1 MSDLPDRASP
11 AVQAEALYLINL
23 LLAPGLAFLLLWVL
37 FRRHRDSAEPLVRS
51 HVRQAFAAS
60 LLAGVSLT
68 TVPALI
74 ALLGDLEQ
82 PGTWT
87 GLLLYFV
94 CCHGALV
101 LLGVLGL
108 ARALAGKP
116 YAYPLIGGY
125 Q

>member
-1 MSDLPDRASP
+1 MSDLPGRSSP

-23 LLAPGLAFLLLWVL
+23 LLAPGLAFLLLLVL
-37 FRRHRDSAEPLVRS
+37 FRRHRDSADPLVRN
-51 HVRQAFAAS
+51 HVRQTFAAS
-60 LLAGVSLT
+60 LLAGLLLT
-68 TVPALI
+68 AVPALI

>member
-1 MSDLPDRASP
+1 MSEPPGRASP

-23 LLAPGLAFLLLWVL
+23 LLLPGLAFLLLLVL
-37 FRRHRDSAEPLVRS
+37 FRRHRDSADPLVRG

-60 LLAGVSLT
+60 LLAGLLLT
-68 TVPALI
+68 GVPALI
-74 ALLGDLEQ
+74 ALAGDLGQ
-82 PGTWT
+82 PGTWMV
-87 GLLLYFV
+87 LLLSFV

-116 YAYPLIGGY
+116 YTYPLLGGY

>member
-1 MSDLPDRASP
+1 MSEPPGRASP

-23 LLAPGLAFLLLWVL
+23 LLLPGLAFLLLLVL
-37 FRRHRDSAEPLVRS
+37 FRRHRDSADPLVRG

-60 LLAGVSLT
+60 LLAGLLLT
-68 TVPALI
+68 GVPALI
-74 ALLGDLEQ
+74 ALAGDLTQ
-82 PGTWT
+82 PGTWMV
-87 GLLLYFV
+87 LLLSFV

-116 YAYPLIGGY
+116 YTYPLLGGY
-125 Q
+125 P

>member
-1 MSDLPDRASP
+1 MNEPPGRASP

-37 FRRHRDSAEPLVRS
+37 FRRHRDSADLLVRG
-51 HVRQAFAAS
+51 HVRQTFAAS
-60 LLAGVSLT
+60 LLAGLLLT
-68 TVPALI
+68 AVPALI
-74 ALLGDLEQ
+74 ALTGDLGQ
-82 PGTWT
+82 PGTWM
-87 GLLLYFV
+87 GLVLYFV
-94 CCHGALV
+94 CCHGTLV

-116 YAYPLIGGY
+116 YSFPLLGGF

>member
-1 MSDLPDRASP
+1 MNEPPGRASV

-23 LLAPGLAFLLLWVL
+23 LLAPGLAFLLLWML
-37 FRRHRDSAEPLVRS
+37 FRRHRDSADPLVRG
-51 HVRQAFAAS
+51 HVRQTFTAS
-60 LLAGVSLT
+60 LLAGLLLIG
-68 TVPALI
+68 VPALI
-74 ALLGDLEQ
+74 ALTGDLGQ
-82 PGTWT
+82 PATCMA
-87 GLLLYFV
+87 LLLYFV

-116 YAYPLIGGY
+116 FVYPLLGGF

>member
-1 MSDLPDRASP
+1 MNAPPGRASP

-37 FRRHRDSAEPLVRS
+37 FRRHRDSADPLVRG
-51 HVRQAFAAS
+51 HVRQTFAAS
-60 LLAGVSLT
+60 LLAGLLLAGVPVLMVLT
-68 TVPALI
+68 
-74 ALLGDLEQ
+74 GDLSR
-82 PGTWT
+82 PGVWV
-87 GLLLYFV
+87 GLVLYFV
-94 CCHGALV
+94 SCHGTLV

-116 YAYPLIGGY
+116 YTYPLLGSY

>member
-1 MSDLPDRASP
+1 MNEPPGRASP

-37 FRRHRDSAEPLVRS
+37 FRRHSDSADPLVRG
-51 HVRQAFAAS
+51 HVRQTFAAS
-60 LLAGVSLT
+60 LLAGLLLT
-68 TVPALI
+68 AVPALI
-74 ALLGDLEQ
+74 ALTGDLGQ
-82 PGTWT
+82 PGTWM
-87 GLLLYFV
+87 GLVLYFV

-116 YAYPLIGGY
+116 FVYPLLGGF

>member
-1 MSDLPDRASP
+1 MNEPPGRSSH

-23 LLAPGLAFLLLWVL
+23 LLLPGLAFLLLLML
-37 FRRHRDSAEPLVRS
+37 FRRHRNSPDLLIRG

-60 LLAGVSLT
+60 LLAGLLLIVMP
-68 TVPALI
+68 VLI
-74 ALLGDLEQ
+74 ALAGDLGQ

-87 GLLLYFV
+87 VLVLYFV

-108 ARALAGKP
+108 ARALVGQP
-116 YAYPLIGGY
+116 YTYPLLGGY
-125 Q
+125 S

>member
-1 MSDLPDRASP
+1 MSDLPGRSSP

-23 LLAPGLAFLLLWVL
+23 LLAPGLAFLLLLAL
-37 FRRHRDSAEPLVRS
+37 FRRHRDSADPLVRS
-51 HVRQAFAAS
+51 HVRQTFAAS
-60 LLAGVSLT
+60 LLAGVLLT
-68 TVPALI
+68 AVPALI

>member
-1 MSDLPDRASP
+1 MSDVPGRSSP

-37 FRRHRDSAEPLVRS
+37 FRRHRDSADPLVRG
-51 HVRQAFAAS
+51 HVRQTFAAS
-60 LLAGVSLT
+60 LLAGLLLT
-68 TVPALI
+68 AVPALI
-74 ALLGDLEQ
+74 ALAGDLGQ
-82 PGTWT
+82 PATWM
-87 GLLLYFV
+87 GLVLYFV
-94 CCHGALV
+94 CCHATLV

-116 YAYPLIGGY
+116 YSFPLLGGF

>member
-1 MSDLPDRASP
+1 MSSDPGRPSP

-23 LLAPGLAFLLLWVL
+23 LLAPGLAFLLLLLL
-37 FRRHRDSAEPLVRS
+37 FRRHRDSADPLTRG

-60 LLAGVSLT
+60 LLAGLLLAV
-68 TVPALI
+68 VPALI
-74 ALLGDLEQ
+74 ALAGDLGR
-82 PGTWT
+82 PGTWM

-94 CCHGALV
+94 CCHATLI

-116 YAYPLIGGY
+116 YTYPLLGGY

>member
-1 MSDLPDRASP
+1 MSSDPGRPSP

-23 LLAPGLAFLLLWVL
+23 LLAPGLAFLLLLLL
-37 FRRHRDSAEPLVRS
+37 FRRHRDSADPLTRG

-60 LLAGVSLT
+60 LLAGLLLAV
-68 TVPALI
+68 VPALI
-74 ALLGDLEQ
+74 ALVGDLGR
-82 PGTWT
+82 PGTWM

-94 CCHGALV
+94 CCHATLI

-116 YAYPLIGGY
+116 YTYPLLGGY

>member
-1 MSDLPDRASP
+1 MNAPPGRTSP

-23 LLAPGLAFLLLWVL
+23 LLAPGLAFLLLLVL
-37 FRRHRDSAEPLVRS
+37 FRRHRDSVDPLVRG
-51 HVRQAFAAS
+51 HVQQAFAAS
-60 LLAGVSLT
+60 LLAGLLLAG
-68 TVPALI
+68 VPALI
-74 ALLGDLEQ
+74 ALAGDLGQ
-82 PGTWT
+82 PGTWM
-87 GLLLYFV
+87 LLLLAFV

-116 YAYPLIGGY
+116 YIYPLLGGY

>member
-1 MSDLPDRASP
+1 MSSDPGRP
-11 AVQAEALYLINL
+11 IVAVQAEALYLINL
-23 LLAPGLAFLLLWVL
+23 LLAPGLAFLLLLVL
-37 FRRHRDSAEPLVRS
+37 FHRHRDSADLLVRG

-60 LLAGVSLT
+60 LLAGLLLAV
-68 TVPALI
+68 VPALI
-74 ALLGDLEQ
+74 SLAGDLRR
-82 PGTWT
+82 PGTWM

-94 CCHGALV
+94 CCHATLI

-116 YAYPLIGGY
+116 YTYPLLGGY